1 MDGLCE
7 RGGVDVE
14 FVERDDVFLV
24 VRSRGLDLVKDFWR
38 ASAIGA
44 GMFGSKAWWSRGSLR
59 LSPTCV
65 VSHTTEQRRQQ
76 LL

>member
-24 VRSRGLDLVKDFWR
+24 VRSRGLDLVKDFWEGVR
-38 ASAIGA
+38 DRRWHGWVE
-44 GMFGSKAWWSRGSLR
+44 G
-59 LSPTCV
+59 V
-65 VSHTTEQRRQQ
+65 VVTWIAAAVTNVRRVAHD
-76 LL
+76 